1 MIINGFG
8 GHQIYGTSTLIKTVT
23 ATATSEQL
31 DVASFRESNT
41 RVRKSVSIPV
51 EANME
56 VYADR
61 YRALYWVYKVNTS
74 VTPSG
79 NATWSIRSNSIGS
92 SSKHSM
98 WIGAYYADDASFVAS
113 HSGSAPTTTSTTATN
128 VTVSINYGIT
138 WPTNTTLAE
147 KTDVVGFLS
156 WENGTFM
163 KITGIGSGTQSGTV
177 QGNLTTPYPLTI
189 SFYVGFDTGSNTNSY
204 TSVTVGPVTF
214 GYVYSLYGIS

>member
-8 GHQIYGTSTLIKTVT
+8 GYQTHGTSTLIKTVT
-23 ATATSEQL
+23 STVTSEAL
-31 DVASFRESNT
+31 DRASFRESNT

-51 EANME
+51 EADME

-79 NATWSIRSNSIGS
+79 NATWSIRTNSIGS
-92 SSKHSM
+92 SSRHSM
-98 WIGAYYADDASFVAS
+98 WIGAYYADDASFIAS
-113 HSGSAPTTTSTTATN
+113 NSGSAPTTSSTSATD

-138 WPTNTTLAE
+138 WPTGAVLTE
-147 KTDVVGFLS
+147 KTGVVGFLS

-177 QGNLTTPYPLTI
+177 QGNFTTPYPLAL
-189 SFYVGFDTGSNTNSY
+189 SFYVGFDTGSNTNNY

-214 GYVYSLYGIS
+214 GYMYSLYGIS